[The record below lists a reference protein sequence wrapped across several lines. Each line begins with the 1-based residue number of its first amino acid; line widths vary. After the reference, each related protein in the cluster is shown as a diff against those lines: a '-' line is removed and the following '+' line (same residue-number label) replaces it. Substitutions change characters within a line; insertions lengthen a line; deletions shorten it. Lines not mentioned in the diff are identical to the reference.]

1 MKAMLLTRTG
11 RLEDA
16 PLELRDVPEPV
27 PTADEILIKVS
38 ACGVCHTELDEIE
51 GRTPPPKLP
60 VVPGH
65 QVVGTVAAVGATDL
79 GLDPESQKGDS
90 PRRSKRRNPVQSP
103 RFRSCPA
110 SFRKLG
116 TVPPSSC
123 VELAAGQPP
132 FSHVFRVGDRV
143 GVAWIH
149 SACGKCEY
157 CLSGRENLCPDFK
170 ATGRDA
176 NGGYAEYMT
185 VPECF
190 AYPIPDVFTDAEAAP
205 LLCAGAVGYRSLRL
219 AGWGLGHNPNSA
231 AELGYVPR
239 SALGLTGFGA
249 SGHLVL
255 KTVRYQYPKTRV
267 YVFARSKEEQAF
279 ARELGATWAG
289 DTNDRAPELLD
300 AVIDTTP
307 AWDPVLAA
315 LASLKPGGRLVIN
328 AIRKEETDKQALLGI
343 DYAKHLWMEKEIKS
357 VANVTRRDVTEF
369 LELAARIPIRPEVQ
383 EYAIEAANH
392 ALLELKERRI
402 RGAKVIRVG

>member
-11 RLEDA
+11 RLEDT
-16 PLELRDVPEPV
+16 PLVLSNLPEPT
-27 PTADEILIKVS
+27 PAAGEILIKVS

-65 QVVGTVAAVGATDL
+65 QVVGTVAALGTTDL
-79 GLDPESQKGDS
+79 GYNPESQKGDS

-103 RFRSCPA
+103 QFQSCPA
-110 SFRKLG
+110 APR
-116 TVPPSSC
+116 
-123 VELAAGQPP
+123 
-132 FSHVFRVGDRV
+132 FRVGDRV
-143 GVAWIH
+143 GVAWIF

-157 CLSGRENLCPDFK
+157 CRSGQENLCPEFR

-176 NGGYAEYMT
+176 SGGYAEYMT
-185 VPECF
+185 VPEGF
-190 AYPIPDVFTDAEAAP
+190 AYPIPEAFTDAEAAP

-219 AGWGLGHNPNSA
+219 AGWGLGHKPAREGRPGTVPGARSA
-231 AELGYVPR
+231 AIRYSPRTAELGYVPR
-239 SALGLTGFGA
+239 STLGLTGFGA

-255 KTVRYQYPKTRV
+255 KTARYLHPEIRV
-267 YVFARSKEEQAF
+267 YVFARSKDEQAF

-289 DTNDRAPELLD
+289 DTNDEPPEQLG
-300 AVIDTTP
+300 AIIDTTP
-307 AWDPVLAA
+307 VWGPVVAA
-315 LASLKPGGRLVIN
+315 LANLKPGGRLVIN
-328 AIRKEETDKQALLGI
+328 AIRKEETDKQALLGL

-369 LELAARIPIRPEVQ
+369 LELAARIPIKPEIQ
-383 EYAIEAANH
+383 EYALEDANQ

-402 RGAKVIRVG
+402 RGAKVLRISQ